1 MLDTILNICTRNEKV
16 MLCCAVM
23 VILDTLL
30 GITKAIKNNEFTF
43 TSTGLR
49 KCVPKII
56 EYIAIIIFGIAIEF
70 TFDIKCVIIFCVL
83 LIITEA
89 ISIKENLTS
98 IPIIQTLFDK
108 IISTISSNY
117 GIDKDVIGDKEEPEQ
132 IEFEDI
138 NIK

>member
-16 MLCCAVM
+16 ILCCAVM

-30 GITKAIKNNEFTF
+30 GITKAIKNDEFTF

>member
-1 MLDTILNICTRNEKV
+1 MIDTILNICTRNEKV
-16 MLCCAVM
+16 ILCCAIM

-30 GITKAIKNNEFTF
+30 GITKAIKNDEFTF

>member
-1 MLDTILNICTRNEKV
+1 MLDTILNICIRNEKV
-16 MLCCAVM
+16 ILCCAIM

-30 GITKAIKNNEFTF
+30 GITKAIKNDEFTF

>member
-1 MLDTILNICTRNEKV
+1 MLDTILNICIRNEKV
-16 MLCCAVM
+16 ILCCAIM

-30 GITKAIKNNEFTF
+30 GITKAIKND
-43 TSTGLR
+43 
-49 KCVPKII
+49 
-56 EYIAIIIFGIAIEF
+56 EF

-98 IPIIQTLFDK
+98 IPIIQNLFDK
-108 IISTISSNY
+108 IISTLSSNY
-117 GIDKDVIGDKEEPEQ
+117 GIDEDVIGDKEEPEQ

-138 NIK
+138 NKQ

>member
-1 MLDTILNICTRNEKV
+1 MLDTILNICVTNEKV

-30 GITKAIKNNEFTF
+30 GITKAIKNDEFTF

-117 GIDKDVIGDKEEPEQ
+117 GIDEDVIGDREEPEQ
-132 IEFEDI
+132 IEFEDV
-138 NIK
+138 NKY

>member
-43 TSTGLR
+43 SSTGLR

-98 IPIIQTLFDK
+98 IPIVQTLFDK

-117 GIDKDVIGDKEEPEQ
+117 GIDEDVIGDKEEPEQ
-132 IEFEDI
+132 IEFDDI

>member
-16 MLCCAVM
+16 ILCCAVM

-30 GITKAIKNNEFTF
+30 GITKAIKNDEFTF

-56 EYIAIIIFGIAIEF
+56 EYFVIIIFGIAIEF

-98 IPIIQTLFDK
+98 IPIIQNLFDK

-117 GIDKDVIGDKEEPEQ
+117 GIDEDVIGDKEEPEQ

-138 NIK
+138 NKH

>member
-117 GIDKDVIGDKEEPEQ
+117 GIDKDVIGDKEESEQ

>member
-1 MLDTILNICTRNEKV
+1 MIDTILNICTRNEKV
-16 MLCCAVM
+16 ILCCAIM

-30 GITKAIKNNEFTF
+30 GITKAIKNDEFTF

-138 NIK
+138 NKN

>member
-23 VILDTLL
+23 VIIDTLL
-30 GITKAIKNNEFTF
+30 GITKAIKNDEFTF
-43 TSTGLR
+43 SSTGLR

>member
-43 TSTGLR
+43 SSTGLR

-98 IPIIQTLFDK
+98 IPIVQTLFDK

-132 IEFEDI
+132 IEFDDI

>member
-16 MLCCAVM
+16 ILCCAVM

-30 GITKAIKNNEFTF
+30 GITKAIKNDEFTF

-98 IPIIQTLFDK
+98 IPIIQK
-108 IISTISSNY
+108 Y
-117 GIDKDVIGDKEEPEQ
+117 P
-132 IEFEDI
+132 
-138 NIK
+138 

>member
-1 MLDTILNICTRNEKV
+1 MIDTILNICTRNEKV
-16 MLCCAVM
+16 ILCCAIM

-30 GITKAIKNNEFTF
+30 GITKAIKNDEFTF

-132 IEFEDI
+132 IEFEDK

>member
-1 MLDTILNICTRNEKV
+1 MLQ
-16 MLCCAVM
+16 
-23 VILDTLL
+23 TLRV
-30 GITKAIKNNEFTF
+30 ITKAIKSDKFTF
-43 TSTGLR
+43 TSTVLR
-49 KCVPKII
+49 KFVPKII
-56 EYIAIIIFGIAIEF
+56 EYIAVIIFGIAIEF

-117 GIDKDVIGDKEEPEQ
+117 GIDEDVIGDKEEPEQ
-132 IEFEDI
+132 IEFEDV

>member
-1 MLDTILNICTRNEKV
+1 MIDTILNICTRNEKV
-16 MLCCAVM
+16 ILCCAIM

-30 GITKAIKNNEFTF
+30 GITKAIKNDEFTF

-70 TFDIKCVIIFCVL
+70 TFNINCVIIFCVL

-132 IEFEDI
+132 IEFEDV
-138 NIK
+138 NKY

>member
-1 MLDTILNICTRNEKV
+1 MLESMLNICIANEKV
-16 MLCCAVM
+16 ILCCAVM

-30 GITKAIKNNEFTF
+30 GITKAIKNDEFTF

-49 KCVPKII
+49 KCIPKII
-56 EYIAIIIFGIAIEF
+56 EYISIIIFGIAIEF

-98 IPIIQTLFDK
+98 IPIIQNLFDK
-108 IISTISSNY
+108 IISTLSSNY
-117 GIDKDVIGDKEEPEQ
+117 GIDEDVIGDKEEPEQ
-132 IEFEDI
+132 IEFEDV
-138 NIK
+138 NKY